1 MREVWIDRWKGLLI
15 LLVVVGHVVGG
26 AAHLATDAARPWL
39 EGVYRVIYLF
49 HMPAFFA
56 LAGCCWK
63 PATGSFAAFA
73 LKKAKRLLVPYA
85 VFGVVSVVLY
95 LLLQQVFLART
106 GAGVGGHYAAMGGE
120 DGWRPFLSLLHAGGW
135 PHGEGFRANTPLWF
149 LPCLFTVELVYCMLD
164 RFTPGCARQLACA
177 VLALSLGFVVHVQVP
192 FDLPWGAAKAP
203 WFLAF
208 LIAGRWILRP
218 AADALAAAP
227 MPKGG
232 VPIAVAVGC
241 LLYAVGG
248 WFMPSQWFMGR
259 LGWYVAFA
267 ACALLGTLL
276 SLLAARFL
284 PGRGLATLGG
294 LSLTILLVHKFP
306 VMALETQ
313 VPWMRQLFQTGCWG
327 AVLGCLVVTILAL
340 IGCGLVHGI
349 MRKYLPFAIGLK
361 KGENK

>member
-85 VFGVVSVVLY
+85 VFGVASVVLY

-106 GAGVGGHYAAMGGE
+106 GAGAGGHYAAMGGE
-120 DGWRPFLSLLHAGGW
+120 NGWRPFLSLLHAGGW
-135 PHGEGFRANTPLWF
+135 PHGEGFRANTPLW
-149 LPCLFTVELVYCMLD
+149 
-164 RFTPGCARQLACA
+164 
-177 VLALSLGFVVHVQVP
+177 
-192 FDLPWGAAKAP
+192 
-203 WFLAF
+203 
-208 LIAGRWILRP
+208 
-218 AADALAAAP
+218 
-227 MPKGG
+227 
-232 VPIAVAVGC
+232 
-241 LLYAVGG
+241 
-248 WFMPSQWFMGR
+248 
-259 LGWYVAFA
+259 
-267 ACALLGTLL
+267 
-276 SLLAARFL
+276 FL

-327 AVLGCLVVTILAL
+327 AVIGCLV
-340 IGCGLVHGI
+340 GQS
-349 MRKYLPFAIGLK
+349 
-361 KGENK
+361 